1 MFSSGSVWSVT
12 CENRVRNPEDVTL
25 HAQNMNIPLNQHFAR
40 RRRGN
45 LPKDSVR
52 VLKSWLYSNRYHPY
66 PTETE
71 KGNLA
76 KKTNLASGQVCNW
89 FINARRREL
98 VKIIKNE
105 GRDPEDYKISRRGKK
120 LSEDTMQGIHACNSE
135 NCIKITAEMDH
146 DYEKGPNIKNAI
158 LMKLDGKDE
167 LNEFDILVN
176 TAVMLRDMER
186 KDD

>member
-52 VLKSWLYSNRYHPY
+52 VLKSWLYSNR
-66 PTETE
+66 
-71 KGNLA
+71 
-76 KKTNLASGQVCNW
+76 
-89 FINARRREL
+89 
-98 VKIIKNE
+98 
-105 GRDPEDYKISRRGKK
+105 
-120 LSEDTMQGIHACNSE
+120 IHACNSE